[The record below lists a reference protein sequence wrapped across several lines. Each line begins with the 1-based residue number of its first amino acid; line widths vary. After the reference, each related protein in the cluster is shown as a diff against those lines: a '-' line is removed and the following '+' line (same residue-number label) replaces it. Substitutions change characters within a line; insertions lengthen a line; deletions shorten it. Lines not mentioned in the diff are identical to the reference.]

1 MTVIAKND
9 KINTKI
15 PMKTEIK
22 IAEMKIRDYDEALRL
37 WESTEGMG
45 LHNDADS
52 RKGMARYLRRN
63 PGLSFVARDNKK
75 IVGTLLCGHD
85 GRRGHLYHLA
95 VDRSYRKKGIG
106 KALVN
111 RALSKLAA
119 IGFSKCTLCAFV
131 KNRAGRKFWKH
142 TGWTERPDIIMM
154 AKDTGK

>member
-1 MTVIAKND
+1 MIA
-9 KINTKI
+9 TL
-15 PMKTEIK
+15 MKTEIK
-22 IAEMKIRDYDEALRL
+22 ITEMKIGDYDEVFSL
-37 WESTEGMG
+37 WKNTEGMG

-52 RKGMARYLRRN
+52 KEGIRQYLKRN
-63 PGLSFVARDNKK
+63 PGLSLVARDNKK
-75 IVGTLLCGHD
+75 IVGTILCGHD

-95 VDRSYRKKGIG
+95 VAPSHRKKGIA

-119 IGFSKCTLCAFV
+119 IGFPKCTLCAFV
-131 KNRAGRKFWKH
+131 KNYAGRKFWRH